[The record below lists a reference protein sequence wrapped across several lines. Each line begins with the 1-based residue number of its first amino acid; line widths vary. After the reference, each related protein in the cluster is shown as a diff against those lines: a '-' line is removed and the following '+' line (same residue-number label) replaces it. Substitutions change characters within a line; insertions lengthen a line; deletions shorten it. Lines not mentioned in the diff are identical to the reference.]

1 MTRWS
6 GSPSVSISAGFS
18 VNYDKNQVDDSQA
31 DDASESAAYDHP
43 RSLTSTRISCSG
55 GLADWL
61 VRNGVSLALSS
72 YQTGQLYLVGVRPDG
87 KINFHHVGGRARR
100 ACGPILSGWYSRRR
114 TRCCDSKTSWR
125 RISAWARPTGIIC
138 RASRT
143 RRAISTSTISS
154 FSKTV

>member
-1 MTRWS
+1 M
-6 GSPSVSISAGFS
+6 
-18 VNYDKNQVDDSQA
+18 NYDKNQVDDSQA

-87 KINFHHVGGRARR
+87 KINWGARAT
-100 ACGPILSGWYSRRR
+100 GL
-114 TRCCDSKTSWR
+114 
-125 RISAWARPTGIIC
+125 WADPQRLVLATQNQ
-138 RASRT
+138 
-143 RRAISTSTISS
+143 
-154 FSKTV
+154 VL